1 MTTPT
6 LALVHAASPLSADAF
21 VLADWIPAG
30 VVAVVL
36 VALAVALVTVSRH
49 HSRDTD

>member
-1 MTTPT
+1 MTPPT
-6 LALVHAASPLSADAF
+6 VALVHAVPLLSAPAV
-21 VLADWIPAG
+21 VLTDWIPAG

>member
-1 MTTPT
+1 MTA
-6 LALVHAASPLSADAF
+6 ALLQAAHPLSVSTI
-21 VLADWIPAG
+21 VLIDWIPAG

-49 HSRDTD
+49 HSRDSD